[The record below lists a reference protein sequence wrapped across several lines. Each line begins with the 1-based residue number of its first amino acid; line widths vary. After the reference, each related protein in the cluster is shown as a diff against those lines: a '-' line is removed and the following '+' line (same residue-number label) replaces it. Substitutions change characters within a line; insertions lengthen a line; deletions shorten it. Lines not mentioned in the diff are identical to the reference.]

1 MSEIV
6 RWSAIEIAQ
15 HIRARNVSVSEV
27 TQAHLSRLDRANPAL
42 NAVTHLIDEAMDL
55 ATAMDAKGIPDDASA
70 LYGVPVTVKVNVDM
84 AGYPNTN
91 GIPAFK
97 DMTGDGDAPVVANL
111 KSSGAVIIARTNTPE
126 FSLRWSTSNPLHGG
140 SLNPWDTEVTPGG
153 SSGAA
158 AASVASGIGAI
169 AHGNDLGGSLRY
181 PAYCCGVAT
190 IRPSMGRIAAMNP
203 NAATDRPPITFSMS
217 VQGPIARS
225 VADVRAGL
233 EVMSKRDPRDPLQV
247 NADTSG
253 RPRDGQITLGIAT
266 NPFASDV
273 DDAVANAMT
282 RASNAAKAAGI
293 KTVEFTPP
301 CADECAALWGDLL
314 FTETHHTSRSLIE
327 EHGSAEINRTLVGYA
342 EHYKLLDMPQ
352 LFQSLT
358 RRLQLQRM
366 WSLMFEEIDALL
378 MPTSLIPPFENDLDF
393 KEPSKIPDLL
403 RAQSPLFVVNLLG
416 LPSVAIPTH
425 VENGLPLGV
434 QLVAPMHDDW
444 FALDIAERLET
455 ELGTLWQTL
464 PIWA

>member
-6 RWSAIEIAQ
+6 RWSAIETAQ

-42 NAVTHLIDEAMDL
+42 NAVTHLIDEAIDL

-273 DDAVANAMT
+273 DDAVVNAMT